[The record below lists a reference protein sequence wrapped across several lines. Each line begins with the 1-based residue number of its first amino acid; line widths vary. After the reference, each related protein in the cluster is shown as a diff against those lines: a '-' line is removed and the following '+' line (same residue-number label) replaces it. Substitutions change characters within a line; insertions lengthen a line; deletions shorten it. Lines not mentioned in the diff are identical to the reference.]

1 MRRKHHKAPVPTGDA
16 VARYE
21 RLSHSGATWF
31 DLMPTPANGTDGTIG
46 AAFTW
51 PNFNGESFVTIGQPA
66 KLSFADAFT
75 IVTWA
80 NQSTVPPRQGNER
93 IVSRDNIGVRDFL
106 VSQADDTGIIQ
117 FYTWPGP
124 SSGATPGGI
133 YNTGTFHFIAAVNE
147 GAGGDLKIYVDGA
160 LVVTTVGGGD
170 PVPWGAVDCEF
181 GRHQNGAD
189 LTDYFTGAIDTGRF
203 YGRALSADEILRDYH
218 AGKPAH

>member
-80 NQSTVPPRQGNER
+80 NQSTVPQGK
-93 IVSRDNIGVRDFL
+93 
-106 VSQADDTGIIQ
+106 
-117 FYTWPGP
+117 
-124 SSGATPGGI
+124 
-133 YNTGTFHFIAAVNE
+133 GTSV
-147 GAGGDLKIYVDGA
+147 
-160 LVVTTVGGGD
+160 
-170 PVPWGAVDCEF
+170 
-181 GRHQNGAD
+181 
-189 LTDYFTGAIDTGRF
+189 
-203 YGRALSADEILRDYH
+203 
-218 AGKPAH
+218 